1 MEPLEGSQKLQ
12 VFVGSEVGNPVV
24 LLEEVAEFAEVEE
37 VAEVEAE
44 VVFVE
49 EHKCYLELNLY
60 SK

>member
-1 MEPLEGSQKLQ
+1 MEPLEGSQKRQ

-24 LLEEVAEFAEVEE
+24 LFEEVVIEE
-37 VAEVEAE
+37 VVEVEAE

>member
-24 LLEEVAEFAEVEE
+24 LLEEVAEVEIEE
-37 VAEVEAE
+37 VAKVEAE